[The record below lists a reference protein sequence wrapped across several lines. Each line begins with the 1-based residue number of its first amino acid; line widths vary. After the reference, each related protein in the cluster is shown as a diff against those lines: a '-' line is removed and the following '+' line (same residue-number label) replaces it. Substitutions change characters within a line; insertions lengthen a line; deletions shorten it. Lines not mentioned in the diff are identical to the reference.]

1 MEKGIQPR
9 AKMLMQFMMHVTNS
23 RWSGCLIHKSFL
35 HSSLGQT
42 PMIPFP
48 MVNLL
53 PLEIKDPGIIQF
65 MTGLKWFRII
75 VIQGCRIRSNE
86 AKDQILSSL
95 GKDSLSGISHLIL
108 HLQGFIVRLD
118 ECCFSLC
125 TVWYIEQMTLEKYDI
140 RKSTQVCVA
149 AVNMDKYQY
158 AGFRWSTQVC
168 VAAVNMDKYR
178 YAGFRWATC
187 ALMKPTMLPE
197 KDVPPTSCRQCR

>member
-9 AKMLMQFMMHVTNS
+9 AKMLMQFMMHVMNS

-53 PLEIKDPGIIQF
+53 PLKIKDPGIQF

-140 RKSTQVCVA
+140 RKWYIRGHLIMGKDFDTLCYASYGKYYYMTLNPKPIGFGVSPSFKRSIQV
-149 AVNMDKYQY
+149 
-158 AGFRWSTQVC
+158 
-168 VAAVNMDKYR
+168 
-178 YAGFRWATC
+178 
-187 ALMKPTMLPE
+187 P
-197 KDVPPTSCRQCR
+197 